1 MPTTKTSSKSTSSKT
16 AAKPTG
22 KEVKEKETAKAAAPK
37 ARDSKVE
44 VKPEAKSASKIAAAA
59 PKKDERT
66 SKADIP
72 VKKNEELAKKPE
84 AAKGRDSEDRATTGH
99 NEPATM
105 PKIAAAA
112 PASEPERPS
121 ITTTMSKP
129 QLARFRKLL
138 EEKRDDIIK
147 KAKETLEE
155 DMTLDTNDL
164 PDEMD
169 LASSEYLQSFTFRL
183 RGREKSFLDKIN
195 KALERIDNG
204 TFGVCEECGDEI
216 SVKRLEARPETTLC
230 IRCKEDQERA
240 EKDYG

>member
-1 MPTTKTSSKSTSSKT
+1 MPPTTKPASKSASKNSAKAKASPEPKSTS
-16 AAKPTG
+16 
-22 KEVKEKETAKAAAPK
+22 KA
-37 ARDSKVE
+37 ARDSKA
-44 VKPEAKSASKIAAAA
+44 EAKVEAKPAAKAGAAPAAKPAAPAKAEPSKKSAEERPAAKEEPMTLPRIPAAA
-59 PKKDERT
+59 PVE
-66 SKADIP
+66 
-72 VKKNEELAKKPE
+72 
-84 AAKGRDSEDRATTGH
+84 
-99 NEPATM
+99 
-105 PKIAAAA
+105 
-112 PASEPERPS
+112 ERPS
-121 ITTTMSKP
+121 ITSTMPKA
-129 QLARFRKLL
+129 QLEKFRKLL
-138 EEKRDDIIK
+138 EDKRDDIVK

-183 RGREKSFLDKIN
+183 RGREKSFLDKIT
-195 KALERIDNG
+195 KALERIDGG